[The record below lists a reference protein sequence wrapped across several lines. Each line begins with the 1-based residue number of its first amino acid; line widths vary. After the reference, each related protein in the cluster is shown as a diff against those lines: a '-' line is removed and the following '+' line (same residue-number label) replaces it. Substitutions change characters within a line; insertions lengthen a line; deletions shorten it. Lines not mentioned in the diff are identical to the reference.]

1 VRARALRT
9 TAPCDRGGQLSR
21 RIHAVGLENLLEP
34 KLLGSSLD
42 LHPLLVLFATASGGA
57 VAGMIGLILV
67 APALAIGLDIKH
79 ELEASG
85 FFADD
90 P

>member
-1 VRARALRT
+1 MEQRVVRHPRGDHHDAR
-9 TAPCDRGGQLSR
+9 
-21 RIHAVGLENLLEP
+21 
-34 KLLGSSLD
+34 SLD
-42 LHPLLVLFATASGGA
+42 LHPLLVLLATASGGA
-57 VAGMIGLILV
+57 VAGMIGLILA